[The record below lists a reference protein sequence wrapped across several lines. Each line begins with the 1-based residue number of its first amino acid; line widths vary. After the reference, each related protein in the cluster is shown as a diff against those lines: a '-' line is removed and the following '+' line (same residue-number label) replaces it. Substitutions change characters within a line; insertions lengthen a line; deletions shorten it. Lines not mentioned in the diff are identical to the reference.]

1 MRLFMFKKPKHA
13 ANLKVEID
21 KLVKVLFSS
30 LYLLVIEVFVSHH
43 TSDNKLW
50 LLASFKLK

>member
-1 MRLFMFKKPKHA
+1 MRLIMFKKPKHA
-13 ANLKVEID
+13 ANLKVEIN
-21 KLVKVLFSS
+21 KLVKVIFSS
-30 LYLLVIEVFVSHH
+30 LYLLVREMFVSQH